1 MYPPMQI
8 MEDHGTGLSQG
19 KIQKIQELKLLMN
32 KHPQYHLNPDGTIR
46 LAIFNSINGDDK
58 LLGDEL
64 QQLRIMD
71 RRLNGRTSP
80 FTVF

>member
-1 MYPPMQI
+1 

-19 KIQKIQELKLLMN
+19 KIQKIHELKLPMN
-32 KHPQYHLNPDGTIR
+32 KHPQYHLNPDGIIR
-46 LAIFNSINGDDK
+46 LAIFNSINGDDS
-58 LLGDEL
+58 LLNGKL

-71 RRLNGRTSP
+71 RRLNGRASP